1 MSRLSK
7 NISYNF
13 IGQGLVLL
21 LGFVTVKYVFR
32 QLGEDALGIL
42 YFTLTMSVILCAVS
56 EMGISYTTIREVS
69 SHFHD
74 EPDYV
79 RDFIRTASLFYWS
92 AYGLVAVLIY
102 LTAPF
107 IVADWIVLKTM
118 EPAQAIQVLRILGI
132 GALLLL
138 PHSLYTSLFR
148 GLERMEVNN
157 VIDVIT
163 SGLQQVGT
171 IAILAF
177 GGDLFEVVVW
187 LATCFGFCILMD
199 IVVAARFISWTALL
213 GRYSSKVIER
223 TRQYA
228 LQMMSIS
235 FLAMLHTQADK
246 ILLSKLLPLST
257 LGYYGF
263 AWGFLSKATLP
274 TSAIA
279 QAALPSFSAQFRR
292 GDRSGMMAQYRRL
305 HDLLCFGIAPL
316 FAAILF
322 SSSPLLTYLFN
333 KEAAQ
338 MLLAPMAFLCLGY
351 YMNGTLNVP
360 YVFSLAVGKPEIAA
374 RSNFYA
380 LFIVLPVTWFL
391 VYFYG
396 LTGAAFSWVFYHLF
410 AYSYSVPRVCLECLK
425 TPVREWYAH
434 LFRIFVLIG
443 LTYGTAWTVL
453 RWMDLDAPMP
463 LAIAYVAASLGYLVG
478 SFWLMGEELLGVFQ
492 RLPHLVKSGMARIYH
507 P

>member
-1 MSRLSK
+1 MSRLSR
-7 NISYNF
+7 NILYNF

-42 YFTLTMSVILCAVS
+42 YFTLTMSVMLCAAS
-56 EMGISYTTIREVS
+56 DMGISYTTIREVS

-74 EPDYV
+74 EPEYV

-92 AYGLVAVLIY
+92 AYVLLAVLIY
-102 LTAPF
+102 LAAPS
-107 IVADWIVLKTM
+107 IVAHWIVLKTM
-118 EPAQAIQVLRILGI
+118 DPAQAIQVLRILGI

-138 PHSLYTSLFR
+138 PHSLYTGLFR

-157 VIDVIT
+157 AIDVIT
-163 SGLQQVGT
+163 SGLQQLGT

-177 GGDLFEVVVW
+177 DGDLLHVVVW
-187 LATCFGFCILMD
+187 LAICFGLCIVMD
-199 IVVAARFISWTALL
+199 IVSVARFISWKALL
-213 GRYSSKVIER
+213 GSYSSKVIQR

-235 FLAMLHTQADK
+235 FLAMFHTQADK

-274 TSAIA
+274 TNAIA
-279 QAALPSFSAQFRR
+279 QAALPSFSALFRK

-322 SSSPLLTYLFN
+322 SSPPLLTYLFN
-333 KEAAQ
+333 KQVAQ
-338 MLLAPMAFLCLGY
+338 MLLVPMAFLCLGY

-380 LFIVLPVTWFL
+380 LFIVFPVTWFL
-391 VYFYG
+391 VYVFG
-396 LTGAAFSWVFYHLF
+396 LTGAGFSWVFYHLF
-410 AYSYSVPRVCLECLK
+410 AYSYSVPRVCAECLK
-425 TPVREWYAH
+425 MPVRDWYSH

-443 LTYGTAWTVL
+443 LTYGTAWTIL
-453 RWMDLDAPMP
+453 RWMDVDAPMP
-463 LAIAYVAASLGYLVG
+463 LAIAYVTASLGYLVG
-478 SFWLMGEELLGVFQ
+478 TFWMMGEELRGMFHG
-492 RLPHLVKSGMARIYH
+492 LPQLVKARMTRIYH